1 MPEHHEKS
9 VCAVVVTYRPDCA
22 RLEQLLSVLTR
33 SVGAVVVADN
43 GSPSLDDRYLVKRF
57 PSLIF
62 KKLDVNEG
70 IAVAQNVG
78 IVLAKSLGAS
88 HVLFLDQDSVP
99 EEGMVSRLYAALQKL
114 ENGGCRAACV
124 GPRVR
129 FPGSRDLSRFV
140 RLGWF
145 GGRQDRCRDAAGT
158 VECDVL
164 ISSGTL
170 VPLRVLDDVGVMEE
184 RLFIDQVDTEWCLR
198 ARSKGYRIFG
208 VCGAVLEHSLG
219 EHAYR
224 VWIGRWRRL
233 PRHKPFRYY
242 YIFRNTVLLFRRSYV
257 PPKWT
262 LYHLRWLLAL
272 FLAYGIF
279 ARPRSGELGMML
291 RGIAH
296 GVRGI
301 TGKFEPR

>member
-1 MPEHHEKS
+1 MPERFEKPI
-9 VCAVVVTYRPDCA
+9 CAVVVTYRPDPV
-22 RLEQLLSVLTR
+22 RLEQLLHVLTR
-33 SVGAVVVADN
+33 AVGTVVVVDN
-43 GSPSLDDRYLVKRF
+43 GSPSLDDRRLVRQF

-62 KKLDVNEG
+62 KKLVANQG

-78 IVLAKSLGAS
+78 ISVAKARDAS

-99 EEGMVSRLYAALQKL
+99 EDGMVSRLYGALQKL
-114 ENGGCRAACV
+114 QQDGCKVACV

-129 FPGSRDLSRFV
+129 FPGSHDLSRFV
-140 RLGWF
+140 RLGWI
-145 GGRQDRCRDAAGT
+145 GGRRDHCFDESGT

-164 ISSGTL
+164 ISSGSL
-170 VPLRVLDDVGVMEE
+170 VPLYVLDDVGTMEE

-198 ARSKGYRIFG
+198 AQSRGYRIFG

-272 FLAYGIF
+272 FIAYGVF
-279 ARPRSGELGMML
+279 ARPREGELRMML
-291 RGIAH
+291 RGIAD

-301 TGKFEPR
+301 TGKLEPR